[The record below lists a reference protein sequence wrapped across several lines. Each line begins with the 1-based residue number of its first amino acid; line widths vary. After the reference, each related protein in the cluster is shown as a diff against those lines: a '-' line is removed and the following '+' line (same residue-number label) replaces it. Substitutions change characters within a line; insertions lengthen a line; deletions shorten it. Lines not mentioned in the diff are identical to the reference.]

1 MAKLLL
7 LPALTVL
14 MMFSAVTH
22 GESYLSRAEVDAYIE
37 ELIQQHDFSRPE
49 LEEVLAA
56 AERRQDIIDLMRRPA
71 ERRLNW
77 HEYRKIFL
85 DEQRIAGGVEFWQQ
99 NQATLERAEK
109 EYGVAP
115 EVIVAI
121 IGVET
126 RYGRVTGRHRV
137 VDALMTLAFDY
148 PPRAS
153 FFRKELTQFLLLAR
167 EEGKNPTSLT
177 GSYAG
182 AMGFGQF
189 IPSSYRNYAVDFDRD
204 GVRDIWQNR
213 TDAIGSV
220 ANYFSRHGW
229 RGAAQVTL
237 PVQLKAETEQLLDI
251 ANQSLKPTH
260 SIAQMAEMGVIVDG
274 LDPEARVL
282 LLRLLGGDKP
292 EYWLGFDDFYV
303 ITRYNHSRLYAMAV
317 YQLGQEILKRRKQSI
332 G

>member
-148 PPRAS
+148 PPRES

-213 TDAIGSV
+213 ADAIGSV

-260 SIAQMAEMGVIVDG
+260 SVAEMAEMGVIVDG